1 MLVVIVN
8 ALARPHRRVPDALK
22 ALVDD
27 GVLWFAVSGK
37 LPLANTSSDHRT
49 GYAWCDHLGAICYAT
64 TTKISSTVV
73 RVGNLICVT
82 RLDVRPPV
90 SYTIFPIADDFL
102 QPEKAVLQ
110 LLFVHLRCD
119 GSFTKSDIS
128 PTATPGPSSRS
139 SSPASSSASS
149 VSEILSDRWCIF
161 GTRASRRSR

>member
-37 LPLANTSSDHRT
+37 LSLANTPTDHRT
-49 GYAWCDHLGAICYAT
+49 GYAWCDHLGAVRYAT

-82 RLDVRPPV
+82 RLDVSSPLYYAIVPLTD
-90 SYTIFPIADDFL
+90 SFL

-110 LLFVHLRCD
+110 LLYVLLH
-119 GSFTKSDIS
+119 
-128 PTATPGPSSRS
+128 
-139 SSPASSSASS
+139 
-149 VSEILSDRWCIF
+149 
-161 GTRASRRSR
+161 